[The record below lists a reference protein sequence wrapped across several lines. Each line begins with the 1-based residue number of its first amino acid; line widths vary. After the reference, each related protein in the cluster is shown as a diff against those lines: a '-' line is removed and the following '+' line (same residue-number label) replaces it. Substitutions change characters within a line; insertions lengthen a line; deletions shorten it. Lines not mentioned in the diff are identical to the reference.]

1 MARLALL
8 VAIVALILSWAAY
21 RRSGGQLKD
30 VLTDAT
36 RGTDLHVGNI
46 GSAEGSGDEGPA
58 VLDRQA
64 DLLKAQAKL
73 LQHRAEVAGDR
84 NLAQVERDV
93 AEIRQ
98 SLERSYQGSGA
109 SKERWQGVD
118 AELDRLEAQL
128 RQGGSKAL
136 ASLDQAVA
144 KLRNEAGDEKE
155 EKKDEH

>member
-8 VAIVALILSWAAY
+8 VAILALILSWAAY

-36 RGTDLHVGNI
+36 RGTDLHVG
-46 GSAEGSGDEGPA
+46 SDGDTGDGGPA
-58 VLDRQA
+58 GALDRQA

-93 AEIRQ
+93 AEIRR
-98 SLERSYQGSGA
+98 SLERSYQSSGA
-109 SKERWQGVD
+109 AAKGRWEGLD
-118 AELDRLEAQL
+118 AELDRLETQL
-128 RQGGSKAL
+128 KQGGSKAL
-136 ASLDQAVA
+136 ASLDAAVS
-144 KLRNEAGDEKE
+144 KLRDEAGE
-155 EKKDEH
+155 EKKDGR

>member
-8 VAIVALILSWAAY
+8 VAIAALILSWAAY

-30 VLTDAT
+30 IVTDAT
-36 RGTDLHVGNI
+36 RGTDLHV

-64 DLLKAQAKL
+64 DLLKAQARL

-84 NLAQVERDV
+84 NVAQVERDV

-136 ASLDQAVA
+136 ASLDAAVS
-144 KLRNEAGDEKE
+144 KLRDEAGEEKE
-155 EKKDEH
+155 EKKDGH

>member
-8 VAIVALILSWAAY
+8 VAILALILSWAAY

-36 RGTDLHVGNI
+36 RGTDLHVG
-46 GSAEGSGDEGPA
+46 SAGDSGEGSPA
-58 VLDRQA
+58 GALDRQA
-64 DLLKAQAKL
+64 DLLKAQARL

-98 SLERSYQGSGA
+98 SLERSYQNAGA
-109 SKERWQGVD
+109 AAKERWQRGVD
-118 AELDRLEAQL
+118 ADLDRLEAQL

-136 ASLDQAVA
+136 ASLDAAVSR
-144 KLRNEAGDEKE
+144 LRDEAGE
-155 EKKDEH
+155 EKKGGH

>member
-8 VAIVALILSWAAY
+8 VAILALILSWAAY

-36 RGTDLHVGNI
+36 RGTDLHVGSI
-46 GSAEGSGDEGPA
+46 GDTGSEGPA
-58 VLDRQA
+58 AALDRQA

-84 NLAQVERDV
+84 NLAEVERDV
-93 AEIRQ
+93 AEIRRT
-98 SLERSYQGSGA
+98 LERSYQGSGA
-109 SKERWQGVD
+109 AAKGRWEGLD

-136 ASLDQAVA
+136 ASLDAAVS
-144 KLRNEAGDEKE
+144 KLRDEAGA
-155 EKKDEH
+155 EKKDGR

>member
-21 RRSGGQLKD
+21 RRAGGQLKD
-30 VLTDAT
+30 VWTDAT
-36 RGTDLHVGNI
+36 HGMDLQV
-46 GSAEGSGDEGPA
+46 GSAEGTGDKGPA
-58 VLDRQA
+58 ALDRQA
-64 DLLKAQAKL
+64 DLLKAQARL

-84 NLAQVERDV
+84 NVAQVERDV

-128 RQGGSKAL
+128 QQGGSKAL
-136 ASLDQAVA
+136 ASLDAAVS
-144 KLRNEAGDEKE
+144 KLRDEAGE
-155 EKKDEH
+155 EKKGGR

>member
-8 VAIVALILSWAAY
+8 VAILALILSWAAY
-21 RRSGGQLKD
+21 RRAGGQLKD

-36 RGTDLHVGNI
+36 RGADLHVG
-46 GSAEGSGDEGPA
+46 SAGDTGGEGPTGT
-58 VLDRQA
+58 LDRQA

-73 LQHRAEVAGDR
+73 LQHRAEVAGDH

-98 SLERSYQGSGA
+98 SLERSYQNAGSVAKG
-109 SKERWQGVD
+109 RWQGVD

-136 ASLDQAVA
+136 SSLDAA
-144 KLRNEAGDEKE
+144 ISKLRDEAGE
-155 EKKDEH
+155 EKKDGR

>member
-21 RRSGGQLKD
+21 RRAGGQLKD
-30 VLTDAT
+30 VWTDAT
-36 RGTDLHVGNI
+36 HGMDLQV
-46 GSAEGSGDEGPA
+46 GSAEDPGNEGPA
-58 VLDRQA
+58 ALDRQA

-136 ASLDQAVA
+136 ASLDAAVS
-144 KLRNEAGDEKE
+144 KLRDEAGE
-155 EKKDEH
+155 EKKDGR

>member
-8 VAIVALILSWAAY
+8 VAILALILSWAAY
-21 RRSGGQLKD
+21 RRAGGQLKD

-36 RGTDLHVGNI
+36 QGADLHVG
-46 GSAEGSGDEGPA
+46 SAGDTGDGGPSA
-58 VLDRQA
+58 ALDRQA
-64 DLLKAQAKL
+64 DLLKAQARL

-93 AEIRQ
+93 VEIRQ
-98 SLERSYQGSGA
+98 SLERSYQNSGA
-109 SKERWQGVD
+109 AAKGRWQGVD

-136 ASLDQAVA
+136 ASLDAAVA
-144 KLRNEAGDEKE
+144 KIRDE
-155 EKKDEH
+155 EKKDGR

>member
-8 VAIVALILSWAAY
+8 VAILALILSWAAY

-30 VLTDAT
+30 VWTDAT
-36 RGTDLHVGNI
+36 RGTDLHVG
-46 GSAEGSGDEGPA
+46 SAGDTGGGDSAGP
-58 VLDRQA
+58 LDRQA

-73 LQHRAEVAGDR
+73 LQHRAEVAGDH

-98 SLERSYQGSGA
+98 SLERSYQNAGA
-109 SKERWQGVD
+109 AAKGRWQGVD

-136 ASLDQAVA
+136 SSLDAA
-144 KLRNEAGDEKE
+144 ISKLRDEAGE
-155 EKKDEH
+155 EKKDGR

>member
-8 VAIVALILSWAAY
+8 VAILALILSWAAY

-30 VLTDAT
+30 VWTDAT
-36 RGTDLHVGNI
+36 RGTDLHVG
-46 GSAEGSGDEGPA
+46 SAGDTGGGDSTGP
-58 VLDRQA
+58 LDRQA

-73 LQHRAEVAGDR
+73 LQHRAEVAGDH

-93 AEIRQ
+93 TEIRQ
-98 SLERSYQGSGA
+98 SLERSYQNAGA
-109 SKERWQGVD
+109 AAKGRWQGVD

-136 ASLDQAVA
+136 SSLDAA
-144 KLRNEAGDEKE
+144 ISKLRDEAGE
-155 EKKDEH
+155 EKKDGR

>member
-8 VAIVALILSWAAY
+8 VAILALILSWAAY

-36 RGTDLHVGNI
+36 RGTDLHVG
-46 GSAEGSGDEGPA
+46 SGGDSGGEGPA
-58 VLDRQA
+58 GALDRQA
-64 DLLKAQAKL
+64 DLLKAQARL
-73 LQHRAEVAGDR
+73 LQHRAEVAGDH

-93 AEIRQ
+93 AEVRQ
-98 SLERSYQGSGA
+98 SLERSYQNAGSAAKG
-109 SKERWQGVD
+109 RWQGVD

-136 ASLDQAVA
+136 SSLDAA
-144 KLRNEAGDEKE
+144 ISKLRDEAGE
-155 EKKDEH
+155 EKKDGR